1 VADALTRHVAHMLAV
16 TAELKKVI
24 IAFRALPIPAA
35 LSIEEAE
42 IRHQLEMG
50 LCRVHMGLITAPT
63 VTATMLRPTVH

>member
-1 VADALTRHVAHMLAV
+1 VADPLTRHVAHMLAV
-16 TAELKKVI
+16 TAELRKVI
-24 IAFRALPIPAA
+24 IAFRALPAPAVP
-35 LSIEEAE
+35 SVEETE